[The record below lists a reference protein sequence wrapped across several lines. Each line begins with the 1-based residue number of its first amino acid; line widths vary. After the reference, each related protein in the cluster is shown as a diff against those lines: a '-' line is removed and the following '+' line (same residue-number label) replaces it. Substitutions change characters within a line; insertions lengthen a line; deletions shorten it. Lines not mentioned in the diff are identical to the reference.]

1 MKAIKALI
9 ILIIILAAALV
20 AYAYSGMYNV
30 AVGTGH
36 NAVTRWL
43 LTTARERSIE
53 SRSENM
59 AVPADLGSQERIAEG
74 AEHYNR
80 MCSGCHG
87 RPGKEPSNHFDPR
100 PPELSK
106 FSPEPTEAFW
116 VIRNGL
122 KMSAMPSHPDHSDD
136 EIWNIVAFLQ
146 QQPKLSE
153 EQFKSLVEQASHHE
167 EGGEGQAQ
175 RAVELPDD
183 PVTAVDE
190 FHQALAGGNGEVALA
205 LLHDKATLLEEGQV
219 QSKQEYAEHHLGEDM
234 KFMAQAQSER
244 LSREQRVEGRQ
255 ATVTTR
261 NHLTGTYEGTPVDV
275 VLDETV
281 SLYQTGNGWI
291 ITHVQWS
298 PEPKKEATDETQEAG
313 NDGDG

>member
-9 ILIIILAAALV
+9 ILIVIVAAGVV

-30 AVGTGH
+30 SVGTGH

-43 LTTARERSIE
+43 LETTRERSVE
-53 SRSENM
+53 SRSEDL
-59 AVPADLGSQERIAEG
+59 AVPADLDSQDRIAEG
-74 AEHYNR
+74 AEHFNR

-87 RPGKEPSNHFDPR
+87 RPGKEPSDHFDPR
-100 PPELSK
+100 PPALSR
-106 FSPEPTEAFW
+106 FSPEPKEAFW

-122 KMSAMPSHPDHSDD
+122 KMSAMPSHPDHSDE

-146 QQPKLSE
+146 KQPQLSE
-153 EQFKSLVEQASHHE
+153 EQYKALVEQAGHHE
-167 EGGEGQAQ
+167 EEGTQKQ

-205 LLHDKATLLEEGQV
+205 LLHDKATLLEEGQI

-234 KFMAQAQSER
+234 KFMAQAKSEQ
-244 LSREQRVEGRQ
+244 LSREQRIEGRQ

-261 NHLTGTYEGTPVDV
+261 SHLTGTYEGKPVDV
-275 VLDETV
+275 VLDENM
-281 SLYQTGNGWI
+281 SLYKTSDGWI

-298 PEPKKEATDETQEAG
+298 PEPKKEATDEMQDAG